1 MIDFFSDAVKTVVP
15 VSSSQRDVGPNIFS
29 KIANLNDALQ
39 AINPRYQPI
48 GFSITSMESCSRSV
62 MEDAVLAAETA
73 VFTIMS
79 VIGKLFN
86 FFYFHEK
93 FCKYFFFSFFWIA
106 PGQENHLWEAIR
118 PNLDKKLCKK

>member
-1 MIDFFSDAVKTVVP
+1 M
-15 VSSSQRDVGPNIFS
+15 
-29 KIANLNDALQ
+29 NDALQ

-79 VIGKLFN
+79 VIGKNLT
-86 FFYFHEK
+86 YFIFTK
-93 FCKYFFFSFFWIA
+93 SFSMFQGSILSK
-106 PGQENHLWEAIR
+106 GQVSSTKIDHFRAYIVLEQF
-118 PNLDKKLCKK
+118 

>member
-1 MIDFFSDAVKTVVP
+1 MDFFSDAVKTVVP

-79 VIGKLFN
+79 VIGKNLT
-86 FFYFHEK
+86 YFIFTK
-93 FCKYFFFSFFWIA
+93 FFS
-106 PGQENHLWEAIR
+106 
-118 PNLDKKLCKK
+118 KC